1 MIKEKKYIKLKKLQ
15 DDYEIGL
22 NYIKQSKN
30 AKSLEKQ
37 YIYRL
42 KVIKNELLKYTTLSI
57 SNQKTLRRK

>member
-1 MIKEKKYIKLKKLQ
+1 MRKEKKYIKLKKLQ

-37 YIYRL
+37 YIDRL
-42 KVIKNELLKYTTLSI
+42 KVIKNELLKDKI
-57 SNQKTLRRK
+57 S